1 MFVAA
6 TGDVINFQKLISR
19 FAAASTFASVSI
31 QTFFSQFKSVFL
43 LYSAMF
49 FGSPRRNAVFVIS
62 ISAFFTVVN
71 IAILHSGVLIKI
83 T

>member
-1 MFVAA
+1 
-6 TGDVINFQKLISR
+6 
-19 FAAASTFASVSI
+19 
-31 QTFFSQFKSVFL
+31 
-43 LYSAMF
+43 MF